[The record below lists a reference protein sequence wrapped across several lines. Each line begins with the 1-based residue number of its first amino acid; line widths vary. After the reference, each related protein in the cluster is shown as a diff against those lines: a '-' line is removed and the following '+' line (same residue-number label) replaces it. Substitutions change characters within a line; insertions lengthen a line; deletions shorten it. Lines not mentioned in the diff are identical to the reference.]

1 MSDTSTRYI
10 FHRRRRARRLLL
22 SLLVDA
28 AGQAFTWLDEKSG
41 FDRRMRQRSDRE
53 FAATL
58 SHLLPFVFD
67 KANGSIEQLPAS
79 EYESKRFFDDARAIV
94 HTPQLRLHFQK
105 VRGQL
110 EVEAASLKRPF
121 EWEDVSTILNWLD
134 TRQGL
139 PRQPYPDFSDSR
151 LQQAD
156 DFLRTNWTRLCEAME
171 AKGN

>member
-1 MSDTSTRYI
+1 MSDMSTRYI
-10 FHRRRRARRLLL
+10 THRRRKPRRSLL
-22 SLLVDA
+22 SLVVDA
-28 AGQAFTWLDEKSG
+28 AVQASTWIDEKSG
-41 FDRRMRQRSDRE
+41 SARRLSQRSDRE
-53 FAATL
+53 FAETL
-58 SHLLPFVFD
+58 SHLLPFVFG

-79 EYESKRFFDDARAIV
+79 EYKSKRFLDDARAIV

-139 PRQPYPDFSDSR
+139 PRQLYPNFSDDR
-151 LQQAD
+151 LQPAD

-171 AKGN
+171 AQED